1 MLPKFAN
8 LSIVKAELGSM
19 GKAGDSET
27 AGGGRIVL
35 IAESLIMSG

>member
-19 GKAGDSET
+19 GKAGDAES
-27 AGGGRIVL
+27 AGGGRIVVV
-35 IAESLIMSG
+35 AESLVLSG